1 MGEKHVKNPPEE
13 LILYNKK
20 LILPIIVMSHDSE
33 LDSFLNW
40 TFRDAISLRK
50 KKRNIKFIFQHHISR
65 YRCEIELYLLLLLC
79 TNAHLILNN

>member
-50 KKRNIKFIFQHHISR
+50 KK
-65 YRCEIELYLLLLLC
+65 E
-79 TNAHLILNN
+79 ILNSFSNITYLVIGVR